1 MDGNPTAE
9 HTFSE
14 NNEGLWVIAAG
25 GNKLVYG
32 GVITGGNSPAGG
44 GVYVAE
50 GGAFTMQGGNIIGCS
65 AREGGGVYVEG
76 SFSMSGGTISGC
88 LARADGDDTRGGGI
102 CNFGN
107 TTLFATAKIQGCR
120 AIASDVY
127 GFEDGGLYSVRN
139 LIICDEVTITDCKA
153 NEWNGS
159 MQVGCD
165 GNNQISG
172 GIFDDGCTVLRSCR
186 TRCDIQIR
194 IGLNEQLVIAGY
206 SRCSRATILVGKC
219 CHGGSGVCLY
229 GLHRAGAG
237 RSAANLGCTAFRV
250 HLDGS
255 REGLDTCHCI
265 QQICPFCLGERNGTV
280 GSTFCPGSCR
290 ERQIFC

>member
-1 MDGNPTAE
+1 MGGDLTIVDGNPAAE

-127 GFEDGGLYSVRN
+127 GFEGG
-139 LIICDEVTITDCKA
+139 DCI
-153 NEWNGS
+153 
-159 MQVGCD
+159 V
-165 GNNQISG
+165 
-172 GIFDDGCTVLRSCR
+172 
-186 TRCDIQIR
+186 
-194 IGLNEQLVIAGY
+194 
-206 SRCSRATILVGKC
+206 
-219 CHGGSGVCLY
+219 
-229 GLHRAGAG
+229 
-237 RSAANLGCTAFRV
+237 
-250 HLDGS
+250 
-255 REGLDTCHCI
+255 
-265 QQICPFCLGERNGTV
+265 
-280 GSTFCPGSCR
+280 
-290 ERQIFC
+290 